1 MYKNRKELM
10 TYATTSTNRHAGIDR
25 SLEERCFPDV
35 GIEATDDGCQFWR
48 GNYRMNC
55 TAKFTK
61 DGESGRYDAM
71 NASCQYRILGPEDPM
86 RTHEQILVQAVLG
99 YTGNYGWHDFGYCAV
114 FKVTYLGGF
123 IWWAGDS
130 KLPENERFGS
140 TPYYV
145 LRATSDMRIKQTTCW
160 QKLQEMSQETKK
172 EIKLC
177 YPDDDG
183 Q

>member
-71 NASCQYRILGPEDPM
+71 NASCQ
-86 RTHEQILVQAVLG
+86 
-99 YTGNYGWHDFGYCAV
+99 C
-114 FKVTYLGGF
+114 F

>member
-1 MYKNRKELM
+1 MAGVR
-10 TYATTSTNRHAGIDR
+10 SRH
-25 SLEERCFPDV
+25 SS
-35 GIEATDDGCQFWR
+35 GCL
-48 GNYRMNC
+48 
-55 TAKFTK
+55 
-61 DGESGRYDAM
+61 AM
-71 NASCQYRILGPEDPM
+71 AEI
-86 RTHEQILVQAVLG
+86 
-99 YTGNYGWHDFGYCAV
+99 
-114 FKVTYLGGF
+114 GF